1 MRPMEWRGIL
11 GIFLPTINRKPPRE
25 SRNPPHEED
34 LQRLEELREQGSRL
48 NVAHPVRGFLV
59 FDAEGS
65 ARGASDLLGKEGFSC
80 AVRSAPDGSWVLTAI
95 VHVVPTP
102 GALTKLREQFEAV
115 TGVHGGTYRGWD
127 APIVY

>member
-1 MRPMEWRGIL
+1 MGGRGIL

-25 SRNPPHEED
+25 SRNPPHEDD

-48 NVAHPVRGFLV
+48 NVPHPVRGFLV
-59 FDAEGS
+59 FDTEGP
-65 ARGASDLLGKEGFSC
+65 ARTASDLLGKDGFSC
-80 AVRSAPDGSWVLTAI
+80 AVRSAPDGSWVVTAI
-95 VHVVPTP
+95 AHVVPTP

-115 TGVHGGTYRGWD
+115 MAVHGGTYRGWD